1 MIFNTTRSMLY
12 RLVKTRM
19 TLVFLAVFVILV
31 GAGIV
36 TIKVL
41 GANQSLMSTISE
53 TSSDITLMVG
63 VVSPSVSGAAL
74 ENFCGSLFVR
84 GSAIA
89 MFVAAFCAVFIA
101 ADLRSGYLK
110 NLMQAQG
117 GRLSYALAATITIA
131 CVCVGYVLAGVLVT
145 VLGALVAGIHLAMP
159 AMPGFVLWC
168 IEVAAVCYAYAL
180 LAALVAFLT
189 RSSAAGVL
197 AGLLLGGA
205 AAENLLYSALGL
217 ITGHPDE
224 VRQLFDHY
232 LAVSIS
238 QLGLGTMQSWESI
251 VPMAVTIVLALA
263 AAAIIMRRRSLD

>member
-19 TLVFLAVFVILV
+19 TWVFLAVFVILV

-36 TIKVL
+36 TIKVI

-74 ENFCGSLFVR
+74 ESLCGSLFVR

-101 ADLRSGYLK
+101 ADLRSGYVK
-110 NLMQAQG
+110 SLMQAQG
-117 GRLSYALAATITIA
+117 GRLSYALAAAIVIA
-131 CVCVGYVLAGVLVT
+131 CVCVGYVLAGVSAT
-145 VLGALVAGIHLAMP
+145 VLGALVTGIHLAIP

-168 IEVAAVCYAYAL
+168 VEVAAVCYAYAL

-251 VPMAVTIVLALA
+251 VPTTVTIVLALA

>member
-1 MIFNTTRSMLY
+1 MVFDTTRSMLY
-12 RLVKTRM
+12 RLAKTRM
-19 TLVFLAVFVILV
+19 TWLFLGVFVIFV
-31 GAGIV
+31 CAGFA
-36 TIKVL
+36 TIKTL
-41 GANQSLMSTISE
+41 TADSELMAAATE
-53 TSSDITLMVG
+53 TSSDITLMLG
-63 VVSPSVSGAAL
+63 VADDSSGGAAF
-74 ENFCGSLFVR
+74 ENLCGSLFVR

-89 MFVAAFCAVFIA
+89 MFVAAFCVVFIA
-101 ADLRSGYLK
+101 SDLHSGHVK

-117 GRLSYALAATITIA
+117 GRLSYALATAITIA

-168 IEVAAVCYAYAL
+168 IDVAAVCYAYAL

-238 QLGLGTMQSWESI
+238 QLGLGAMQSWESI
-251 VPMAVTIVLALA
+251 VPMDVTIVLALA